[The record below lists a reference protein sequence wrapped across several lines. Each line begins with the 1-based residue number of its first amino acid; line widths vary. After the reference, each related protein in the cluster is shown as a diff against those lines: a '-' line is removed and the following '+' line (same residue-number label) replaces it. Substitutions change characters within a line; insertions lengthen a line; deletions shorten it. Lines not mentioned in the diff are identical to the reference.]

1 MWPKIIFALVLA
13 ASLVAIMAADRV
25 VALLN

>member
-13 ASLVAIMAADRV
+13 ASVVAIMAADRI
-25 VALLN
+25 VASLN